1 MSSSPRAC
9 DDWLD
14 PHSVHL
20 AQGLAMKALQRRTVL
35 VTGGANGIGWAISE
49 RFAAAGD
56 RVVIADID
64 EDMAR
69 NRAAALGK
77 EHLALAV
84 DMADPGSVT
93 AMVRACLDTA
103 GGLDVL
109 VNNAGVL
116 EAVPTP
122 FIEQTIEDAARVL
135 AVNVSGALLACERA
149 ADHFRAQGGG
159 VIINL
164 ASCAGLAAVPA
175 RSAYGASKAAIAGM
189 TRSMAMAWASLG
201 VRVNSVS
208 PGYTLTELNQRL
220 IDSGKLKVEALNRR
234 VPLGRMAMPAE
245 MAAVVF
251 HLASDDAGF
260 MTGANIIA
268 DGGLMA
274 FGGLGAAS
282 REEAPM
288 PTSGRRTVM
297 VAGVC
302 GAIGRA
308 LARRFAA
315 LGDRVIAVDA
325 DLDQAKQAFG
335 DFDGDHL
342 PLAYEPGD
350 ESSLRNALAA
360 AVEAF
365 GPLDIFITSPQTEAH
380 EPDEGRS
387 GYLLETLLLTK
398 VAGAH
403 LAPGASVV
411 LLAPGGTTH
420 GGHAAQSG
428 VAMLARSLACEWASS
443 GVRVNAVVHD
453 RPGPGQARTLP
464 LGRPLDPEDIASAAL
479 FLGSSAASY
488 VTGATIPVDGGR
500 WATSEVTSP
509 L

>member
-1 MSSSPRAC
+1 
-9 DDWLD
+9 
-14 PHSVHL
+14 
-20 AQGLAMKALQRRTVL
+20 MKAPQRRTVL
-35 VTGGANGIGWAISE
+35 VTGGANGIGWAVCE

-56 RVVIADID
+56 LVVVADID
-64 EDMAR
+64 EVLAR
-69 NRAAALGK
+69 DRAAALGE

-93 AMVRACLDTA
+93 AMVRACLDKA

-135 AVNVSGALLACERA
+135 AVNVSGTLLASERA
-149 ADHFRAQGGG
+149 ADHFRTQGGG
-159 VIINL
+159 VIVNL
-164 ASCAGLAAVPA
+164 TSCAGLAAVPA

-189 TRSMAMAWASLG
+189 TRSMAIAWASLG
-201 VRVNSVS
+201 VRVNSVA

-220 IDSGKLKVEALNRR
+220 IDSGKLNVEALNRR

-260 MTGANIIA
+260 MIGANIIA

-302 GAIGRA
+302 GATGRA

-335 DFDGDHL
+335 DGDHL
-342 PLAYEPGD
+342 PLAYEPGN
-350 ESSLRNALAA
+350 ESSLRVAVTA
-360 AVEAF
+360 AVQAF
-365 GPLDIFITSPQTEAH
+365 GPLDILIHSP
-380 EPDEGRS
+380 EPEPHGPGESRS

-398 VAGAH
+398 VAGTH

-411 LLAPGGTTH
+411 LLAPGGRTH
-420 GGHAAQSG
+420 GGQAAQSG

-443 GVRVNAVVHD
+443 GVRVNALVHD
-453 RPGPGQARTLP
+453 LPGSGQAQSPP
-464 LGRPLDPEDIASAAL
+464 LGRPPNPDDIASAAL

-488 VTGATIPVDGGR
+488 VTGATIPIDGGR
-500 WATSEVTSP
+500 WAMTGISP